1 VAEAVPPSGFDNN
14 SKFPRGVRLA
24 NNPMLR
30 SGLALAGAQR
40 TIEAWTRGEA
50 VASENDGIV
59 TAEEIGLLNLRG
71 TRLVVLSACNTGL
84 GEARSGEGVLGLR
97 RGFMQAGAQ
106 NLLMTLWPI
115 DDERT
120 ADFIADFYEA
130 DKQHGN
136 AVKALSDV
144 QRKWLSRLRTEKGIA
159 DACRIAGPFIL
170 SFQGNLSSRSF
181 AIRRWAVGKQLVSR
195 ACAGNC

>member
-1 VAEAVPPSGFDNN
+1 
-14 SKFPRGVRLA
+14 
-24 NNPMLR
+24 
-30 SGLALAGAQR
+30 
-40 TIEAWTRGEA
+40 
-50 VASENDGIV
+50 
-59 TAEEIGLLNLRG
+59 
-71 TRLVVLSACNTGL
+71 
-84 GEARSGEGVLGLR
+84 
-97 RGFMQAGAQ
+97 MQAGAQ

-181 AIRRWAVGKQLVSR
+181 AIRR
-195 ACAGNC
+195 